1 MSVAQRYIRKDQKI
15 TTSRMI
21 SADHYLA
28 WIKSVIALCS
38 VVTCLT
44 IIREE
49 TQFDKGLWRYRLT
62 LTNKNLLEIFE
73 FFSIESGQINVV
85 KYSYHWQQ
93 EDGQLI
99 KRWDNAAHHPE
110 IVTYPHH
117 LHDGSEDFVVDY
129 SPLDIQEIL
138 KIVAEQILSN

>member
-1 MSVAQRYIRKDQKI
+1 
-15 TTSRMI
+15 MI
-21 SADHYLA
+21 NAEHYLA
-28 WIKSVIALCS
+28 WIKSVISLCS
-38 VVTCLT
+38 VVTRLI

-49 TQFDKGLWRYRLT
+49 TQIDKGLWRYRLT
-62 LTNKNLLEIFE
+62 LTNKRFLEMFE

-110 IVTYPHH
+110 IITYPHH

-129 SPLDIQEIL
+129 SHLDTQEIL
-138 KIVAEQILSN
+138 QIVAEQILSN